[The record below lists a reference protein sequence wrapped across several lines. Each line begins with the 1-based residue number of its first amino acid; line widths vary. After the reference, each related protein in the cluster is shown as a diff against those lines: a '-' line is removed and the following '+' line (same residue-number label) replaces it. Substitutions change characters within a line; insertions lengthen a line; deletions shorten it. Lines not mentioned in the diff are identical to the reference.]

1 MLPIIKNI
9 LYVTDLSDCALHA
22 LHYAASLGQAYR
34 ADVTVM
40 HVVPDTLEYMSEQA
54 GTDMK
59 QGLDQNGLNEFAA
72 PEMAEAHAVLEK
84 RVRDITNECVAA
96 MEGQTGDSPFSE
108 DRIIVAQ
115 GDASERILSEAQ
127 SGKYDMV
134 VMGTHGQSTFMDL
147 VLGSVA
153 RHTTTH
159 SPIPV
164 LVVRLPD
171 PR

>member
-1 MLPIIKNI
+1 MIPVIQNI

-22 LHYAASLGQAYR
+22 LQYAASLGQAYG

-40 HVVPDTLEYMSEQA
+40 HVVPDQLEYMSEQA

-59 QGLDQNGLNEFAA
+59 QGLDKDSLNDFSA
-72 PEMAEAHAVLEK
+72 PEMAEALETLEK
-84 RVRDITNECVAA
+84 RIMDITEEFA
-96 MEGQTGDSPFSE
+96 TGTKDQSGRSPFSE
-108 DRIIVAQ
+108 KRILVVQ
-115 GDASERILSEAQ
+115 GDASERILEEAK
-127 SGKYDMV
+127 SGQYDMV
-134 VMGTHGQSTFMDL
+134 VMGTHGQSPFMDL

-171 PR
+171 PK